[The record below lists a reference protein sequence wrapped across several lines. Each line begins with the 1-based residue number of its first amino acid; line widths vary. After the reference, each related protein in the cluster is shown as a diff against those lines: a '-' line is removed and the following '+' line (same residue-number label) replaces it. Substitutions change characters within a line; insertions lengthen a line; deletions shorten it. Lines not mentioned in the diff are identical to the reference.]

1 LSRSLSRRWQLT
13 LPLVA
18 LVALACTAAALAATA
33 HRDAS
38 STLVVD
44 NSFTL
49 KTSDPQRAFDPTGSI
64 VDRGIFDTLFT
75 YNKADLAH
83 PVPLLVSS
91 WKASNGAKTFTFNL
105 KKNVHFA
112 NGAPLTSA
120 DVVFSLNRLIN
131 LKGNPAFLLA
141 GIVIKPHGKYTV
153 VMSSKTPAG
162 QLPAILANPSTG
174 VINSKL
180 VKQHGGTAS
189 VGADKNDHAEQ
200 WLNSSSSV
208 GAGSGPYTLST
219 YSSTSQVTLKRNT
232 KYWGATK
239 PAFDKVVVRNM
250 VAATQ
255 LINVQ
260 RGVHEVAIDLAS
272 DQAQS
277 LKSNSRVHVSLQ
289 PSTWVFWLFAN
300 NNPQVSAV
308 TSNKQWQNAV
318 RFGLDYKSILGVAGP
333 GAYQTPGLIP
343 SMFAGAL
350 PAKDAVKQNIP
361 KAKTAL
367 QASGQASQSI
377 SLEYPSDL
385 TINGVPFATL
395 AQKVQSNLQGIGINV
410 QLSGSPTGTWLTS
423 YRSGKMAFGLSLWGP
438 DYPDP
443 ADYLT
448 FAPGDLVG
456 LRAGW
461 AKGGNAAIEK
471 TAAAAAVATD
481 PAKRTALFQQFQ
493 RQLNTSGPYF
503 PLMQPTQV
511 FVSTSDLKNAVYN
524 SVYSIDVT
532 KVAPK

>member
-1 LSRSLSRRWQLT
+1 MRRWPVA
-13 LPLVA
+13 LPLAA

-33 HRDAS
+33 HHSAS
-38 STLVVD
+38 STFVVD
-44 NSFTL
+44 NSFTI
-49 KTSDPQRAFDPTGSI
+49 KTSDPQRAFDPTASI
-64 VDRGIFDTLFT
+64 VDRGIFDPLFT
-75 YNKADLAH
+75 YNKGDLAH
-83 PVPLLVSS
+83 PVPLLVST

-112 NGAPLTSA
+112 NGNPLTSA

-131 LKGNPAFLLA
+131 LKGNPAFLLT
-141 GIVIKPHGKYTV
+141 GIVIKPHGRYAV

-189 VGADKNDHAEQ
+189 VGADKSDHAEQ
-200 WLNSSSSV
+200 WLNSSASL
-208 GAGSGPYTLST
+208 GAGRRPYAMAS

-277 LKSNSRVHVSLQ
+277 LKSNSHVRVSLQ

-300 NNPQVSAV
+300 NTSQVSAV

-350 PAKDAVKQNIP
+350 PAKEAVKQNVA
-361 KAKTAL
+361 KAKSAL
-367 QASGQASQSI
+367 QASGQASQTI

-395 AQKVQSNLQGIGINV
+395 AQKVQSNLQSIGINV
-410 QLSGSPTGTWLTS
+410 QLSGAPTGTWLTK
-423 YRSGKMAFGLSLWGP
+423 YRGGTMAFGLSLGGP
-438 DYPDP
+438 DSPDP

-461 AKGGNAAIEK
+461 ASGADAATSK
-471 TAAAAAVATD
+471 LAAQARVTTA
-481 PAKRTALFQQFQ
+481 PKKRQELYQQFQ
-493 RQLNTSGPYF
+493 RGLNARGPYF

-511 FVSTSDLKNAVYN
+511 FVATKDLVNAVYN
-524 SVYSIDVT
+524 ATYSIDVT
-532 KVAPK
+532 QVAPK